1 MVKLPT
7 RYQVSIQFGRKVDQ
21 TYEDPSR
28 VTIPIS
34 RPQTVYIMPIMT
46 TPANKFILGWPPLIP
61 LNYE

>member
-1 MVKLPT
+1 MST
-7 RYQVSIQFGRKVDQ
+7 QFGKKVDQ

-34 RPQTVYIMPIMT
+34 RPQIVYTSPIMT
-46 TPANKFILGWPPLIP
+46 TQTNIFILGWPPLIP